1 MNLNYED
8 WRDDLESEY
17 PDMTETERIGLMY
30 ELNGDY
36 LEDERIN
43 LNIQLPGPILVYADL
58 GLWNGRVTGFKM
70 IDSGNL
76 RDCLDSNCDYNEW
89 FVDRLGDFRCTGV
102 HHDGQNNYLY
112 RAIKENATESQIRR
126 LQGKIYDG
134 TATRADITRVT
145 RRLGDDIAHVYGF
158 SIPGVKQKQA
168 ATR

>member
-1 MNLNYED
+1 MNYED

-43 LNIQLPGPILVYADL
+43 LNIQLPGPILVYADI

-76 RDCLDSNCDYNEW
+76 RDCLYSNCDYDEW

-168 ATR
+168 VTR

>member
-1 MNLNYED
+1 
-8 WRDDLESEY
+8 
-17 PDMTETERIGLMY
+17 
-30 ELNGDY
+30 
-36 LEDERIN
+36 
-43 LNIQLPGPILVYADL
+43 
-58 GLWNGRVTGFKM
+58 M

-76 RDCLDSNCDYNEW
+76 RDCLYSNCDYNEW
-89 FVDRLGDFRCTGV
+89 FIDRLGDFRCTGV

-168 ATR
+168 AAR

>member
-1 MNLNYED
+1 MDYED
-8 WRDDLESEY
+8 WRNDLESEY

-43 LNIQLPGPILVYADL
+43 LNIQLPGPILVYGDI
-58 GLWNGRVTGFKM
+58 GLWNRRVTGFQM

-76 RDCLDSNCDYNEW
+76 RDCLYSNCDYNEW

-134 TATRADITRVT
+134 TATRTDITRVT

-158 SIPGVKQKQA
+158 SISRMKQKQA
-168 ATR
+168 AAR

>member
-43 LNIQLPGPILVYADL
+43 LNIQLPGPILVYVDL

>member
-1 MNLNYED
+1 MNYED